1 LRLPR
6 HEFRDRL
13 ASIGKV
19 TNDPLRSSAEPIRP
33 PRGFLTSHK
42 LKWSFCVR
50 TSAPSRY
57 C

>member
-19 TNDPLRSSAEPIRP
+19 TNDPLRSAEPIRP

-57 C
+57 R